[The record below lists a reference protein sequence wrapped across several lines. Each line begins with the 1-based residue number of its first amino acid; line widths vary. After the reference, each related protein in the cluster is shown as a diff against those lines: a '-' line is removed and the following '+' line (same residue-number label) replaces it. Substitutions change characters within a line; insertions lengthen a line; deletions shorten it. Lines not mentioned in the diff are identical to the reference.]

1 MNASQLA
8 IALVGTRTMT
18 AMSGVDRRLIQR
30 IKAGTVTPH
39 QGTADRIAEARRM
52 YLREKLVRRL
62 GEGFS

>member
-1 MNASQLA
+1 LNASQLA

-39 QGTADRIAEARRM
+39 QATADKIAAGRRAW
-52 YLREKLVRRL
+52 LRQKLERKV
-62 GEGFS
+62 EG